1 MVKRMP
7 RAIQEQEVDELY
19 AVTLG
24 LPPQAFQELCHD
36 SIELEEILWT
46 SRKEGITIAFRNGKA
61 FVQRPRRSGTM
72 TTDVYRDGGL
82 ENRWLRAQILTP
94 TDFCRF

>member
-1 MVKRMP
+1 MVKRVP

-19 AVTLG
+19 AVTLV

-46 SRKEGITIAFRNGKA
+46 SLKEGITIAFRNGKA
-61 FVQRPRRSGTM
+61 FVQQGNLPM

-82 ENRWLRAQILTP
+82 ENNDRIVMDMT
-94 TDFCRF
+94 CR